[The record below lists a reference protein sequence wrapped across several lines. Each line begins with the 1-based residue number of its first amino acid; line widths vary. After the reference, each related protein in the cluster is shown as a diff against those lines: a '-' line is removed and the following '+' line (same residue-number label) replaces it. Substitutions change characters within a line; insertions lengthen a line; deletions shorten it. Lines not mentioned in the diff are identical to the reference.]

1 MINTDWLASEL
12 PNLKEFPF
20 DRPSPSSTSFCWT
33 KEQKFEQLHIIHLL
47 KLCDDDPVD
56 DNGSNDND
64 QDDDVYDNDNDND
77 NDQDD
82 QDDV

>member
-56 DNGSNDND
+56 DNG
-64 QDDDVYDNDNDND
+64 NDND

-82 QDDV
+82 QDDRDDQDDV

>member
-20 DRPSPSSTSFCWT
+20 GRPSPSSTSFCWT
-33 KEQKFEQLHIIHLL
+33 EEQKFEQLHIIQLL

-56 DNGSNDND
+56 DNG
-64 QDDDVYDNDNDND
+64 NDND

-82 QDDV
+82 QDVRDDQDDV